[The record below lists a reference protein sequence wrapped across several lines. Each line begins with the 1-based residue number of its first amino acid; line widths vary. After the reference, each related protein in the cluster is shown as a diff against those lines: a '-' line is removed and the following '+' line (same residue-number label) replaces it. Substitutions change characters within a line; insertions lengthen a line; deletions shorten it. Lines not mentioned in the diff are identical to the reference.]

1 MAKLKTENSRKC
13 FSILREFIDESIS
26 TGNKKEIASLAL
38 SHLEKITA
46 GTGTTTDSG
55 QDCTYRPR
63 AGL

>member
-13 FSILREFIDESIS
+13 FSILKEFIDESLS

-46 GTGTTTDSG
+46 GKRSMRDSS

-63 AGL
+63 AG